1 MAEPY
6 EKSPYALP
14 EPITRAEYLGTLPE
28 PITRAEYL
36 GTLPEPITRAEYLGE
51 APAQVPAEQPN
62 KDELAEF
69 LNMLDVPAPEPPEPM
84 QAAPAPL
91 APSVPEERVSPSP
104 GPDSE
109 AEGDEPGV
117 WTQMVPM
124 LRMRQQY
131 LEAQERVEP
140 PPMRVTFDSAEEGVP
155 GITLEPV
162 FFESP
167 KDVQSETMLLLSTGV
182 EGEGRG
188 LQMGERALDLNATAQ
203 KLARERTALALQK
216 RASYTA
222 SEAKSIAASEFTK
235 AKREVSDWYT
245 KASQSGEITAPLAE
259 VKMPLSLMG
268 LQLDPGGEN
277 IRHWANSDALT
288 DPNSLFLKFAEM
300 LPEGEFRKIVAPFV
314 GSWAGAE
321 VSAQT
326 PMGRRTY
333 NEGLN
338 WGGLDWAGRQ
348 SLLTMVSNYLVVPGG
363 QDWGGEEMMRNLARG
378 EELFTLFDRAE
389 AKFGDPEAGYLQAGF
404 GAFLSG
410 LSGAA
415 EATTIIPRN
424 VFEGLTGIDMT
435 SDEASE
441 AIGDFIA
448 AAGLTFVDPD
458 IWMGVGGSVAKLSKK
473 GIGAAVKGIE
483 GLTGQSLGL
492 INHATSMKTTENVIR
507 ENMEEIQ
514 RLLTMPENVAFTR
527 EQLQEAVEIS
537 LKDIEKRAGPGAAA
551 MIKALYQA
559 DLGVNTSPSKA
570 VLDAFDEAN
579 RSARARSVEWEKMD
593 EAQSFFETL
602 DEQTRRFVQS
612 NPDRGLVD
620 STARNAERRLA
631 EAIEAR
637 MSIESRYPN
646 TKRAARAREAVDNA
660 LDVKGVA
667 DRQKKAVDDF
677 DNLLAGADASPRSKA
692 VLDFRVKADNFVL
705 ASAALSD
712 LKNLR
717 KTVAA
722 IRPVIRG
729 RAAPV
734 PAKETEELAA
744 NLEQLMRK
752 SLDPSVSDAERADV
766 LVQFYTE
773 LGDVANNVGADVL
786 GVLDDKIAQMEKSV
800 KGAKKDYNRQ
810 RRYMKRR
817 NFWEPEFDEATK
829 MMKDTL
835 AALEEASEQYAGN
848 RGMASLFRV
857 LSRTADAYKV
867 AANPN
872 NLVPPAI
879 VQQADRFAMEFSH
892 TDKSLRGSFNKAR
905 VWLRDTISPVIP
917 RTGSTNADVQQVFL
931 GAEINRNADFKYIV
945 DSLSKRARE
954 ETDPAEFAK
963 KAKEFVIDMLDDTT
977 GEMGLIAGSYPESR
991 WGAAKY
997 YLRSEENIKELSND
1011 DSILV
1016 QLSRMWL
1023 VGQELTKNVEKSEG
1037 GELIKSAKE
1046 YLNSK
1051 KNATFDQFQ
1060 KHMLRETAK
1069 VVANREYALFI
1080 SPLKKKIDDAEKVLE
1095 SARRSDIEKEAASEA
1110 IKKAKAEINGKYRQ
1124 VAGSIRAKAG
1134 HRGMTKAALA
1144 VTQAAAI
1151 ERMGW
1156 NLSKIAADPD
1166 GNLTKLVNAWTGN
1179 EVAELGNYGEA
1190 MMDLMSR
1197 LGFSVNLQKTGQATG
1212 KQLAEGFAVYNV
1224 KNRGVDGREAAELI
1238 LTGREDEVTTF
1249 VPRRWIDQMNKNM
1262 GEFANSLDAAEA
1274 AAEGGAYAGA
1284 GAQLASTYSRIWN
1297 QAILQGLFL
1306 PDPKYAVMIQFGNM
1320 SQIFLEE
1327 GLGYAAAAGTRFMSD
1342 ITAAG
1347 VEHLPYV
1354 GKVLKAE
1361 YGEPPPNSLP
1371 SAVGSAINKT
1381 ITAFFDTKYGTA
1393 QALIEIAGKKYTWAQ
1408 LRAMAHDK
1416 GVVTSFVGTSGVKR
1430 VTRRLNAPKGVL
1442 KYADEFGQNAD
1453 NILSFFQHIEERQR
1467 VGMWLHLMNE
1477 GVSAE
1482 EAAVRVKKAL
1492 YDWQAPMSQIEETYL
1507 KKFFMFWSFQRRAL
1521 GQQMN
1526 ALLDPTFGYS
1536 NKMSRTSKIAQ
1547 IQTGLTESVDQYL
1560 TDQEGVMPYDY
1571 PLWRSEATARTYF
1584 GKSRLPLEIRNARVL
1599 GTEGRPYDA
1608 YMYSAPAAT
1617 SFGSMQLISDTLAV
1631 FKGMASG
1638 EPVQPALNLAGGMT
1652 GPVGREMVRGLQMAY
1667 GKDINNF
1674 GMELGEVGEKVRVAQ
1689 LDKPTDKIVFGI
1701 YDMLSPGQG
1710 TYEYAGGVYTAS
1722 STYALYR
1729 AFLPVLSVDLAG
1741 FLDPAILTVAEQ
1753 RDLGYLLRQLTGVVS
1768 ETKFTARSY
1777 TAEEIEEGV

>member
-1 MAEPY
+1 
-6 EKSPYALP
+6 
-14 EPITRAEYLGTLPE
+14 
-28 PITRAEYL
+28 
-36 GTLPEPITRAEYLGE
+36 
-51 APAQVPAEQPN
+51 
-62 KDELAEF
+62 
-69 LNMLDVPAPEPPEPM
+69 
-84 QAAPAPL
+84 
-91 APSVPEERVSPSP
+91 
-104 GPDSE
+104 
-109 AEGDEPGV
+109 
-117 WTQMVPM
+117 
-124 LRMRQQY
+124 MRQQY

-167 KDVQSETMLLLSTGV
+167 KEVQTESMLLLSTGV
-182 EGEGRG
+182 EGEGQG
-188 LQMGERALDLNATAQ
+188 LQSGERALDLNATAQ
-203 KLARERTALALQK
+203 KLARERTALALEK

-245 KASQSGEITAPLAE
+245 KASESGEITAPLAE

-277 IRHWANSDALT
+277 IRHWANSESLE
-288 DPNSLFLKFAEM
+288 DPNSLLSKFAEM

-321 VSAQT
+321 ISAQS
-326 PMGRRTY
+326 PLGRRTY

-348 SLLTMVSNYLVVPGG
+348 SLLTMVSNYLVVPGRE
-363 QDWGGEEMMRNLARG
+363 DWGGDEMMRNLARG

-389 AKFGDPEAGYLQAGF
+389 AKFGDPDAGYLQAGF
-404 GAFLSG
+404 GGFLSG

-415 EATTIIPRN
+415 EGATIIPRN

-448 AAGLTFVDPD
+448 AAGLTFIDPD
-458 IWMGVGGSVAKLSKK
+458 VWMGVGGSVAKLSKK

-483 GLTGQSLGL
+483 AVTDQSLGL
-492 INHATSMKTTENVIR
+492 INHATSMKTTENIIR
-507 ENMEEIQ
+507 ENMDEIQ
-514 RLLTMPENVAFTR
+514 RLLSMPENVAFTR

-537 LKDIEKRAGPGAAA
+537 LNDIEKRAGPGPAA
-551 MIKALYQA
+551 MIRALYQA
-559 DLGVNTSPSKA
+559 DLGVNTSPSKV
-570 VLDAFDEAN
+570 VLDAFEEAN

-593 EAQSFFETL
+593 EAQSFLDAL

-620 STARNAERRLA
+620 STARNAERSLA
-631 EAIEAR
+631 DAINARIQIEA
-637 MSIESRYPN
+637 SYPN
-646 TKRAARAREAVDNA
+646 TKRAARARKKVDDARAVR
-660 LDVKGVA
+660 DVA
-667 DRQKKAVDDF
+667 ARQKKAIDDF
-677 DNLLAGADASPRSKA
+677 DNLLAGADSSPRSKA

-705 ASAALSD
+705 ASAALAD

-717 KTVAA
+717 KTVGA

-734 PAKETEELAA
+734 PTKETEELAA

-752 SLDPSVSDAERADV
+752 SLDPSVGDAERADV

-786 GVLDDKIAQMEKSV
+786 KVLDDKIAQMEKSV

-810 RRYMKRR
+810 REYMKRL

-829 MMKDTL
+829 VMKDTL

-879 VQQADRFAMEFSH
+879 VQQADRFAVEFSH

-905 VWLRDTISPVIP
+905 VWLRDTVSPVIP

-945 DSLSKRARE
+945 DSLSKIARGE
-954 ETDPAEFAK
+954 MDPAEFAT
-963 KAKEFVIDMLDDTT
+963 KAKDFVTDMLDDTT

-997 YLRSEENIKELSND
+997 YLRNEQDLIKSEQLTKD

-1023 VGQELTKNVEKSEG
+1023 VGQALTESEG
-1037 GELIKSAKE
+1037 GTLFARAAKF
-1046 YLNSK
+1046 LNDN
-1051 KNATFDQFQ
+1051 KNATFDEFQ
-1060 KHMLRETAK
+1060 DHMLEETAK
-1069 VVANREYALFI
+1069 VVAKRDFKLYIAPRNKI
-1080 SPLKKKIDDAEKVLE
+1080 IDDAKRILDDVNA
-1095 SARRSDIEKEAASEA
+1095 SAADKAEAAA
-1110 IKKAKAEINGKYRQ
+1110 AKAKANAEIRRKEQQ
-1124 VAGSIRAKAG
+1124 VAGSLKAKAG

-1166 GNLTKLVNAWTGN
+1166 GNLAKLVNAWTGN
-1179 EVAELGNYGEA
+1179 DIAELGNYGEA
-1190 MMDLMSR
+1190 MLDMMSR
-1197 LGFSVNLQKTGQATG
+1197 LGFPANLQKTGQATG
-1212 KQLAEGFAVYNV
+1212 KRLAEGFAIYNV

-1249 VPRRWIDQMNKNM
+1249 VPRRWITQMNKNM
-1262 GEFANSLDAAEA
+1262 SEFANSLDAAEA
-1274 AAEGGAYAGA
+1274 GVEGGAYAGA
-1284 GAQLASTYSRIWN
+1284 GAQLASTFTRIWN

-1361 YGEPPPNSLP
+1361 SGEPAPNSLP

-1381 ITAFFDTKYGTA
+1381 ITAFFDPKYGTP
-1393 QALIEIAGKKYTWAQ
+1393 QDLIEIAGKKYTWAQ

-1482 EAAVRVKKAL
+1482 EAAFRVKKAL
-1492 YDWQAPMSQIEETYL
+1492 YDWQAPMSQVEEKYL

-1584 GKSRLPLEIRNARVL
+1584 GKSRLPLELRNARVL

-1631 FKGMASG
+1631 LKGMASG

-1674 GMELGEVGEKVRVAQ
+1674 GMELGEVGEKVRVTQ
-1689 LDKPTDKIVFGI
+1689 LDKPTEKIVFGI
-1701 YDMLSPGQG
+1701 YDMLSPGQS

-1722 STYALYR
+1722 STHALYR
-1729 AFLPVLSVDLAG
+1729 AFLPMLSVDLAG
-1741 FLDPAILTVAEQ
+1741 FLDPAILTVTEQ
-1753 RDLGYLLRQLTGVVS
+1753 RDLGYLLRQLTGVAS